1 MLVKLLKTLKFDLKV
16 KRLRYIGHVLN
27 LIVKAYLF
35 GQDASDFEA
44 KFKEQGLQGCRK
56 I

>member
-1 MLVKLLKTLKFDLKV
+1 MGFNPKV
-16 KRLRYIGHVLN
+16 KRLYYIGHVLN

-35 GQDASDFEA
+35 GQDISDFEA
-44 KFKEQGLQGCRK
+44 KFKEQGFSGYRQ

>member
-1 MLVKLLKTLKFDLKV
+1 MGFDLKA

-35 GQDASDFEA
+35 EQDASDFEA
-44 KFKEQGLQGCRK
+44 KFKEQGLNSRR
-56 I
+56 